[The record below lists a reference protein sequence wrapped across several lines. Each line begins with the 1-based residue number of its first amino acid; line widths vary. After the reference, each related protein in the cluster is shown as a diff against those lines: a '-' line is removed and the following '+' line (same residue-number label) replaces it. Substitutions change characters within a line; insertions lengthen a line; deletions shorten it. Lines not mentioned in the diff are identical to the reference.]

1 MPSSNQR
8 KSGSI
13 RWRSVGGAIG
23 FSIIAFVPWPQ
34 SCNAYLN
41 YHGDPTFPLRGSL
54 FLIGIFLI
62 FLGFF
67 HNAFT
72 DTIRRIEHRLPS
84 IAILAISLLLITLAA
99 IPRLYCPI
107 EHVKLGAPDTI
118 EYALAAQNLVDR
130 GHYAITLNGIDHP
143 PRYPFGF
150 SAFLITP
157 ILAFFKDDP
166 RYAVYASFLC
176 GLAVLILSWSIARR
190 FFGEWT
196 AGGCVGVLLMF
207 PPVLK
212 YSREVFSDMAVTM
225 FFLILVFVI
234 FLWTTCPKGLPG
246 KRLSVFLG
254 LTIAVGTSI
263 KLSLALLLLIPIV
276 LSTILSFTRPAPE
289 RVAIHT
295 YWSQRVLL
303 SPASLVLYS
312 FVIGILPLLLFN
324 FQQFGSPLRT
334 GYHYWCSIPYDYPRL
349 TFSLRY
355 LWHSYQRPD
364 YGNLLCYLF
373 PPIQHPWKHT
383 GLLLQSVY
391 WFSVVAGIRLIYQ
404 TSLDDNS
411 DAACTAT
418 KRSYCLTL
426 VSASSIFLVFYSCYF
441 FHDTRF
447 LLPVY
452 IGLLP
457 VSIWYFQIITR
468 ISPMFAANRIVGMGI
483 LLLTCITMWTLGPKW
498 SRPSDQ
504 YPRALASA
512 RIEMI
517 QAANKLLPENAP
529 VISNLDGAFLEYFLL
544 RGTHR
549 RYLPIDR
556 NTEYASKFAQLR
568 PNGTWWSRWVE
579 PPTTDPF
586 KHRGIALTGSSEVY
600 PQTAV
605 ELAAPSHSK
614 LDKEKIYYLLLEH
627 PVDAVSLR
635 ALSDIFHR
643 ELLIEDYSRN
653 LWSVWRLRPRQN

>member
-8 KSGSI
+8 ESDSI
-13 RWRSVGGAIG
+13 RWRSIGGAIG
-23 FSIIAFVPWPQ
+23 FLIVAFAPWPQ
-34 SCNAYLN
+34 SCNAYFN
-41 YHGDPTFPLRGSL
+41 YHGEPTFPLRGSL

-62 FLGFF
+62 SLGFC

-72 DTIRRIEHRLPS
+72 NTIRRIDLRLPTS
-84 IAILAISLLLITLAA
+84 AILAVSLLLITLAA

-107 EHVKLGAPDTI
+107 EYVKLGAPDTI

-130 GHYAITLNGIDHP
+130 GHYTITLNGIDHP

-150 SAFLITP
+150 SAFLIAP
-157 ILAFFKDDP
+157 ILTLFNDDP

-176 GLAVLILSWSIARR
+176 GLAVLILSWWIARR

-196 AGGCVGVLLMF
+196 AGACVGVLLMF

-225 FFLILVFVI
+225 FFLILVFLI
-234 FLWTTCPKGLPG
+234 FLWRTSPRGTPG
-246 KRLSVFLG
+246 KRLSVLLG
-254 LTIAVGTSI
+254 LTIALGTSI
-263 KLSLALLLLIPIV
+263 KLSVALLLFIPIV
-276 LSTILSFTRPAPE
+276 QSAILSFTQPTSE

-295 YWSQRVLL
+295 FWPRRVLM

-324 FQQFGSPLRT
+324 FQQFGSPFRT

-355 LWHSYQRPD
+355 LWHSYQGHD
-364 YGNLLCYLF
+364 NGNLLCYLF
-373 PPIQHPWKHT
+373 PPSQNPWKHS

-391 WFSVVAGIRLIYQ
+391 WFSVIAGMRLIYK
-404 TSLDDNS
+404 TSLDDS
-411 DAACTAT
+411 CDATYT
-418 KRSYCLTL
+418 SSKRSYCLIL
-426 VSASSIFLVFYSCYF
+426 VSASSLFIIFYSCYF

-447 LLPVY
+447 LLPAY

-457 VSIWYFQIITR
+457 VSIWYIQLIAR
-468 ISPMFAANRIVGMGI
+468 ISPMLAANRIAGVGI

-517 QAANKLLPENAP
+517 QSASKLLPNNARL
-529 VISNLDGAFLEYFLL
+529 ISNLDGPFLEYYLL

-568 PNGTWWSRWVE
+568 PAGSWWSRWFE
-579 PPTTDPF
+579 TPTINPF
-586 KHRGIALTGSSEVY
+586 KHRSIALSGSSEVY

-605 ELAAPSHSK
+605 ELAAPFHSK
-614 LDKEKIYYLLLEH
+614 LDKKKIYYLLLEH

-635 ALSDIFHR
+635 TLSEVFHR
-643 ELLIEDYSRN
+643 ELLIEDDSRH
-653 LWSVWRLRPRQN
+653 LWSVWRLRPRQD